1 MSRCITHPASPNEF
15 SSTHFT
21 SEGHTSNAPHAML
34 THVTHQIRSI
44 KKDRTTEMTSI
55 TWITQQIERGMM
67 SPEAEEQMRSCQ
79 QERIVGSVASV
90 QLSSLFCFEETMSRN
105 SSEEDRADRVP
116 VRFSSLCLSS
126 REMLRMFHDIFHFL
140 TPKCLNPEPPLHP

>member
-55 TWITQQIERGMM
+55 TWITQQTETGMM
-67 SPEAEEQMRSCQ
+67 SPEAEEQVRS
-79 QERIVGSVASV
+79 
-90 QLSSLFCFEETMSRN
+90 
-105 SSEEDRADRVP
+105 
-116 VRFSSLCLSS
+116 
-126 REMLRMFHDIFHFL
+126 
-140 TPKCLNPEPPLHP
+140 